1 MAQRW
6 ARPSLMRRPQFLYGI
21 FNYEPVAGT
30 YLNAGQSQALRAT
43 FTPTDSI
50 DYTTMNFSV
59 LIDVAPAPL
68 TITANSASK
77 IQGQAN
83 PAFSVRYSGF
93 VLDQGPGVLHGTLT
107 ITTTASAASP
117 SGSYPIIAGGLSSP
131 NYAITY
137 VNGTLTVAAPPIPL
151 VTVSDVQWTTE
162 KLTRKKSIK
171 VLEVTFSGALDADD
185 ADDVAAYVLDA
196 ATHSKKLGTLFNK
209 PVPFSKASYTPNTV
223 TLTPKG
229 KIPTQ
234 EMQLTINASLVL
246 DAEGRQIDGNDD
258 GQPGGNYVRLLNS
271 QGVIGLALPSVRASR
286 VSAEAFDALV
296 LGGHLAAKPGL
307 RTGHSHPRH

>member
-1 MAQRW
+1 MTVNA
-6 ARPSLMRRPQFLYGI
+6 AGI
-21 FNYEPVAGT
+21 FTYTPPASTVLSAGNNQT
-30 YLNAGQSQALRAT
+30 LSVY
-43 FTPTDSI
+43 FTPTDSV

-68 TITANSASK
+68 TIAANSTSK
-77 IQGQAN
+77 VQGQAN
-83 PAFSVRYSGF
+83 PAFSVSCSGF
-93 VLDQGPGVLHGTLT
+93 VLGQGPGVLHGTLA
-107 ITTTASAASP
+107 ITTTASAVSP

-162 KLTRKKSIK
+162 KLTRRKSIK
-171 VLEVTFSGALDADD
+171 VLKVTFSGALNPDD
-185 ADDVAAYVLDA
+185 AGHVAAYVLDA
-196 ATHSKKLGTLFNK
+196 ATHSKKLGTRFNK

-223 TLTPKG
+223 ILTPKG
-229 KIPTQ
+229 KIPSQ

-246 DAEGRQIDGNDD
+246 DAEGRQVDGNDD

-271 QGVIGLALPSVRASR
+271 RGVIGLALPLVRANR
-286 VSAEAFDALV
+286 VSAKAFDALV

-307 RTGHSHPRH
+307 RTGHSHTRH